1 MLQDIRYAL
10 RLLRL
15 SPGFTL
21 VAIASL
27 ALGTGANTAIFQL
40 LDAIR
45 LRTLPVKAPQEL
57 VELRIGDMT
66 HARGTWLRDVALTN
80 PLWEKIRQQQQLF
93 SGSFA
98 WADESFDISANG
110 ESHQIAGL
118 WVSGDFFRVL
128 GVEPIIGRVFT
139 ATDDRRGCGLAP
151 GAVLSYGFWQRE
163 FGGDSSVIGRK
174 IAIGKNRIE
183 VIGVTPPGFF
193 GLEIGRAFDIAMPIC
208 SEPAWHEVDG
218 RLDRLDSGTTWWL
231 SVMGR
236 LKPGVR
242 IEQASAVFQA
252 SSAEI
257 FEATLPADY
266 PRDSVKP
273 YLAMKLFAIPGGS
286 GISRLREQYSRPLT
300 LLLGIAGLVLLIAC
314 VNLANLMLARASGRQ
329 REIAVRLAM
338 GASRA
343 RLARQ
348 LVTEGLLLAV
358 TGASLGLLL
367 ARWLSRFLVSFLAT
381 GNDPT
386 FVAMP
391 QDFRIFAFTA
401 ALAIL
406 TCLVFESIPVLRATR
421 TDPGEALKSGGR
433 SLTQGRER
441 HGLRRA
447 LITSQ
452 IAVSL
457 VLLTGTLLFVRSL
470 RNLETVDP
478 GFQTRGMLVM
488 DVNLS
493 GLSLPLGRAVSFQRE
508 ILDRVRSIP
517 GVEGAAQVT
526 ILPLTG
532 ANWNNRFWM
541 DGSDLAHARVA
552 LRSMIGT
559 EYFRTFR
566 TALVGGREF
575 DERDQTSVAKVAIV
589 NEEFA
594 REVMGDVNAV
604 GKRIWVEPTPYV
616 PQTALE
622 IVGVVKNAKY
632 RDLREE
638 FQPVV
643 FVPMSQ
649 AALERAASSI
659 MIRSKTHPEALVRS
673 LRTVLAGISP
683 GLRYSFRGFD
693 TWVEDSLVR
702 ERLMATLSG
711 LFGVLA
717 VVLTAVGLYGVISY
731 TVSQRTNEIGIRI
744 ALGADRQTVIAM
756 ILRETAVVLAAGLGA
771 GTLLTLA
778 VGRAAATLLF
788 GLEPY
793 DPLTLLIAGISLA
806 VLAGAASYLPA
817 WRAASVNPVIALRQ
831 D

>member
-1 MLQDIRYAL
+1 VRYAA

-15 SPGFTL
+15 SPGFSL
-21 VAIASL
+21 IAIASL

-57 VELRIGDMT
+57 VELRIDDMT
-66 HARGTWLRDVALTN
+66 HARGTWLRDAALTN
-80 PLWEKIRQQQQLF
+80 PLWEKIRQQQQAF

-110 ESHQIAGL
+110 ESRQVTGL

-128 GVEPIIGRVFT
+128 GVEPMLGRAFT
-139 ATDDRRGCGLAP
+139 GTDDRRGCGLVP
-151 GAVLSYGFWQRE
+151 GAVVSYGFWQRE
-163 FGGDSSVIGRK
+163 FGGDASVIGRK
-174 IAIGKNRIE
+174 IAVGKNRIE

-208 SEPAWHEVDG
+208 SEPTWNEVDG
-218 RLDRLDSGTTWWL
+218 RFDRINSGTTWWL
-231 SVMGR
+231 TVMAR
-236 LKPGVR
+236 LRPGVP

-257 FEATLPADY
+257 FEVTLPADY

-273 YLAMKLFAIPGGS
+273 YLAMKLFAIPAGS

-329 REIAVRLAM
+329 REIAVRLAV

-358 TGASLGLLL
+358 IAAGLGLLL

-391 QDFRIFAFTA
+391 QDLRIFGFTA
-401 ALAIL
+401 TLAVL
-406 TCLVFESIPVLRATR
+406 TCLVFASIPVLRAAQTE
-421 TDPGEALKSGGR
+421 PGDVLKSGGR
-433 SLTQGRER
+433 SVTQGRER

-447 LITSQ
+447 LIASQ

-457 VLLTGTLLFVRSL
+457 VLLMGTLLFVQSL

-478 GFQTRGMLVM
+478 GFQTRGMLIM
-488 DVNLS
+488 DVNFS
-493 GLSLPLGRAVSFQRE
+493 GLSLPPGRAVSFQRE

-541 DGSDLAHARVA
+541 DGSDLTHARVA

-566 TALVGGREF
+566 TTLVGGREF

-594 REVMGDVNAV
+594 REVMGGVNAV

-622 IVGVVKNAKY
+622 IVGVVKNTKY

-649 AALERAASSI
+649 AALERAASRI
-659 MIRSKTHPEALVRS
+659 MIRSKIRPDALVRS
-673 LRTVLAGISP
+673 LRTGLAGISP
-683 GLRYSFRGFD
+683 DLRYSFRGFNA
-693 TWVEDSLVR
+693 WVEDSLLR

-711 LFGVLA
+711 LFGALA

-731 TVSQRTNEIGIRI
+731 TVTQRTNEIGIRI

-806 VLAGAASYLPA
+806 ILAGAASYLPA

>member
-1 MLQDIRYAL
+1 
-10 RLLRL
+10 
-15 SPGFTL
+15 
-21 VAIASL
+21 V
-27 ALGTGANTAIFQL
+27 
-40 LDAIR
+40 
-45 LRTLPVKAPQEL
+45 
-57 VELRIGDMT
+57 
-66 HARGTWLRDVALTN
+66 
-80 PLWEKIRQQQQLF
+80 
-93 SGSFA
+93 
-98 WADESFDISANG
+98 
-110 ESHQIAGL
+110 
-118 WVSGDFFRVL
+118 
-128 GVEPIIGRVFT
+128 
-139 ATDDRRGCGLAP
+139 
-151 GAVLSYGFWQRE
+151 
-163 FGGDSSVIGRK
+163 
-174 IAIGKNRIE
+174 
-183 VIGVTPPGFF
+183 
-193 GLEIGRAFDIAMPIC
+193 
-208 SEPAWHEVDG
+208 
-218 RLDRLDSGTTWWL
+218 
-231 SVMGR
+231 
-236 LKPGVR
+236 
-242 IEQASAVFQA
+242 
-252 SSAEI
+252 
-257 FEATLPADY
+257 
-266 PRDSVKP
+266 
-273 YLAMKLFAIPGGS
+273 
-286 GISRLREQYSRPLT
+286 
-300 LLLGIAGLVLLIAC
+300 
-314 VNLANLMLARASGRQ
+314 
-329 REIAVRLAM
+329 

-358 TGASLGLLL
+358 TGAGLGLLL
-367 ARWLSRFLVSFLAT
+367 ARWLSRFLVSFLTT

-391 QDFRIFAFTA
+391 HDFRIFGFTA
-401 ALAIL
+401 ALAVL
-406 TCLVFESIPVLRATR
+406 TCLVFESMPVLRAAR
-421 TDPGEALKSGGR
+421 TDPGEVLKSGAR

-441 HGLRRA
+441 HGLRRTLVA
-447 LITSQ
+447 SQ

-457 VLLTGTLLFVRSL
+457 VLLMGTLLFVRSL
-470 RNLETVDP
+470 RKLETVDP

-488 DVNLS
+488 DVNFS
-493 GLSLPLGRAVSFQRE
+493 GLSLPPGRAVSFQRE

-517 GVEGAAQVT
+517 GVEAAAQIT

-566 TALVGGREF
+566 TTLVAGREF

-589 NEEFA
+589 NEEFT
-594 REVMGDVNAV
+594 REVMGGVNAV

-659 MIRSKTHPEALVRS
+659 MIRSRIHPDTLVRS
-673 LRTVLAGISP
+673 LRTVIVGISP
-683 GLRYSFRGFD
+683 DLRYSFRGFNA
-693 TWVEDSLVR
+693 WVEDSLLR

-717 VVLTAVGLYGVISY
+717 VLLTAVGLYGVISY
-731 TVSQRTNEIGIRI
+731 TVTQRTNEIGIRI
-744 ALGADRQTVIAM
+744 ALGADRRMVIAL

-771 GTLLTLA
+771 GTLLTRV